1 MIKYLICQ
9 TALFKGG
16 FFGAMGP
23 QYQFWDEAY
32 FGRLHFVAD
41 SFMFNIIHFLM
52 S

>member
-16 FFGAMGP
+16 FLGAK
-23 QYQFWDEAY
+23 FWDEAY

-41 SFMFNIIHFLM
+41 SFIFNIINF
-52 S
+52 